1 MEMYGI
7 LNSISRGLFTRVE
20 NMSTQGNPAISNSAM
35 SIITGLAGLMLL
47 LLLSVPFL
55 VQIDTQIDTIAYV
68 VYAIFLISL
77 SITIGMGIMWIMVSS
92 RGEEEN
98 PEDEAQSELETKS
111 SRQSKLHTEDENEL
125 IRLLEEHEG
134 ELWQSKITAQLNW
147 SASKTSRVLSK
158 LESSGDILRIRDG
171 MGKRIKLTEWSGR
184 DE

>member
-1 MEMYGI
+1 
-7 LNSISRGLFTRVE
+7 
-20 NMSTQGNPAISNSAM
+20 MSTQGNPAVPNSVM
-35 SIITGLAGLMLL
+35 STITGLAALMLL

-92 RGEEEN
+92 REEGGN
-98 PEDEAQSELETKS
+98 PVSKAQSEVETKS
-111 SRQSKLHTEDENEL
+111 SPQSKFHTEDETEL

-134 ELWQSKITAQLNW
+134 ELWQSKITARLNW
-147 SASKTSRVLSK
+147 SASKTSRLLSK

-171 MGKRIKLTEWSGR
+171 MGKRIILTEWSGR
-184 DE
+184 NE

>member
-1 MEMYGI
+1 MGMYGI
-7 LNSISRGLFTRVE
+7 LNSISRGTLTRAE
-20 NMSTQGNPAISNSAM
+20 NMSTQGNPAMPNSVM
-35 SIITGLAGLMLL
+35 STITGLAGLMLL

-55 VQIDTQIDTIAYV
+55 VQTDTQIDTIAYV

-92 RGEEEN
+92 REERGN
-98 PEDEAQSELETKS
+98 PVSKAQSEVETKS
-111 SRQSKLHTEDENEL
+111 SPQSKFHTEDETEL

-134 ELWQSKITAQLNW
+134 ELWQSKITARLNW
-147 SASKTSRVLSK
+147 SASKTSRLLSK

-171 MGKRIKLTEWSGR
+171 MGKRIILTEWSGR

>member
-158 LESSGDILRIRDG
+158 LESSGV
-171 MGKRIKLTEWSGR
+171 IKLTKICW
-184 DE
+184 

>member
-1 MEMYGI
+1 
-7 LNSISRGLFTRVE
+7 
-20 NMSTQGNPAISNSAM
+20 MSTQGNPAMPNSVM
-35 SIITGLAGLMLL
+35 STITGLAGLMLL

-68 VYAIFLISL
+68 VYSIFLISL
-77 SITIGMGIMWIMVSS
+77 SITLGMGIMWIMVSS
-92 RGEEEN
+92 REEGGN
-98 PEDEAQSELETKS
+98 PVSKAQSEVETKS
-111 SRQSKLHTEDENEL
+111 SPQSKFHTEDETEL

-134 ELWQSKITAQLNW
+134 ELWQSKITARLNW
-147 SASKTSRVLSK
+147 SASKTSRLLSK

>member
-1 MEMYGI
+1 MPPDK
-7 LNSISRGLFTRVE
+7 VE
-20 NMSTQGNPAISNSAM
+20 NMSIQGNPAMPNSVM
-35 SIITGLAGLMLL
+35 STITGLAGLMLL
-47 LLLSVPFL
+47 LLLLVPFL

-68 VYAIFLISL
+68 VYATFLISL

-92 RGEEEN
+92 REEEKN
-98 PEDEAQSELETKS
+98 QEVNAKSEVETKS
-111 SRQSKLHTEDENEL
+111 YRQFKLHTEDETEL
-125 IRLLEEHEG
+125 IRILKEHDG
-134 ELWQSKITAQLNW
+134 ELWQSKITRQLNW

>member
-1 MEMYGI
+1 
-7 LNSISRGLFTRVE
+7 
-20 NMSTQGNPAISNSAM
+20 MSTQGNPAMPNSVM
-35 SIITGLAGLMLL
+35 STITGLAGLMLL

-92 RGEEEN
+92 REEGGN
-98 PEDEAQSELETKS
+98 PVSKAQSEVETKS
-111 SRQSKLHTEDENEL
+111 SPQSKFHTEDETEL

-134 ELWQSKITAQLNW
+134 ELWQSKITARLNW
-147 SASKTSRVLSK
+147 SASKTSRLLSK

-171 MGKRIKLTEWSGR
+171 MGKRIILTEWNGR

>member
-1 MEMYGI
+1 
-7 LNSISRGLFTRVE
+7 
-20 NMSTQGNPAISNSAM
+20 MSTQGNPAMPNSVM
-35 SIITGLAGLMLL
+35 STITGLAGLMLL

-92 RGEEEN
+92 REEGGN
-98 PEDEAQSELETKS
+98 PVTKAQSNVETKS
-111 SRQSKLHTEDENEL
+111 SPQSKFHTEDETEL

-134 ELWQSKITAQLNW
+134 ELWQSKITARLNW
-147 SASKTSRVLSK
+147 SASKTSRLLSK

-171 MGKRIKLTEWSGR
+171 MGKRIILTEWNGR

>member
-1 MEMYGI
+1 M
-7 LNSISRGLFTRVE
+7 SI
-20 NMSTQGNPAISNSAM
+20 QGNPAMPNSVM
-35 SIITGLAGLMLL
+35 STITGLAGLMLL
-47 LLLSVPFL
+47 LLLLVPFL

-68 VYAIFLISL
+68 VYATFLISL

-92 RGEEEN
+92 REEEKN
-98 PEDEAQSELETKS
+98 QEVNVKSTVETKS
-111 SRQSKLHTEDENEL
+111 YRQSKLHTEDETEL
-125 IRLLEEHEG
+125 IRILEEHDG
-134 ELWQSKITAQLNW
+134 ELWQSKITRQLKW

>member
-1 MEMYGI
+1 
-7 LNSISRGLFTRVE
+7 
-20 NMSTQGNPAISNSAM
+20 MSTQGNPAMPNSVM
-35 SIITGLAGLMLL
+35 STITGLAGLMLL

-92 RGEEEN
+92 REEGGN
-98 PEDEAQSELETKS
+98 PVTKAQSNVETKS
-111 SRQSKLHTEDENEL
+111 SPQSKFHTEDETEL

-134 ELWQSKITAQLNW
+134 ELWQSKITARLNW
-147 SASKTSRVLSK
+147 SASKTSRLLSK

-171 MGKRIKLTEWSGR
+171 MGKRIILTEWSGR

>member
-1 MEMYGI
+1 
-7 LNSISRGLFTRVE
+7 
-20 NMSTQGNPAISNSAM
+20 MSTQGNPAMPNSVM
-35 SIITGLAGLMLL
+35 STITGLAGLMLL

-92 RGEEEN
+92 REEGGN
-98 PEDEAQSELETKS
+98 PVTKAQSNVETKS
-111 SRQSKLHTEDENEL
+111 SPQSKIHTEDETEL

-134 ELWQSKITAQLNW
+134 ELWQSKITARLNW
-147 SASKTSRVLSK
+147 SASKTSRLLSK

-171 MGKRIKLTEWSGR
+171 MGKRIILTEWNGR

>member
-1 MEMYGI
+1 
-7 LNSISRGLFTRVE
+7 
-20 NMSTQGNPAISNSAM
+20 MSKQGNPAMPNSVM
-35 SIITGLAGLMLL
+35 STITGLAGLMLL

-92 RGEEEN
+92 REEGGN
-98 PEDEAQSELETKS
+98 PVTKAQSEVEKKS
-111 SRQSKLHTEDENEL
+111 SPQSKFHTEDETEL

-134 ELWQSKITAQLNW
+134 ELWQSKITARLNW
-147 SASKTSRVLSK
+147 SASKTSRLLSK

-171 MGKRIKLTEWSGR
+171 MGKRIILTEWNGR

>member
-1 MEMYGI
+1 
-7 LNSISRGLFTRVE
+7 
-20 NMSTQGNPAISNSAM
+20 MSGQGNPAMPNSVM
-35 SIITGLAGLMLL
+35 STITGLAGLMLL

-92 RGEEEN
+92 REEGGN
-98 PEDEAQSELETKS
+98 PVTKAQSNVETKS
-111 SRQSKLHTEDENEL
+111 SPQSKFHTEDETEL

-134 ELWQSKITAQLNW
+134 ELWQSKITARLNW
-147 SASKTSRVLSK
+147 SASKTSRLLSK

-171 MGKRIKLTEWSGR
+171 MGKRIILTEWNGR

>member
-1 MEMYGI
+1 
-7 LNSISRGLFTRVE
+7 
-20 NMSTQGNPAISNSAM
+20 MSTQGNPAMPNSVM
-35 SIITGLAGLMLL
+35 LTITGLAGLMLL

-92 RGEEEN
+92 REEGGN
-98 PEDEAQSELETKS
+98 PVTKAQSNVETKS
-111 SRQSKLHTEDENEL
+111 SPQSKFHTEDETEL

-134 ELWQSKITAQLNW
+134 ELWQSKITARLNW
-147 SASKTSRVLSK
+147 SASKTSRLLSK

-171 MGKRIKLTEWSGR
+171 MGKRIILTEWNGR

>member
-1 MEMYGI
+1 
-7 LNSISRGLFTRVE
+7 
-20 NMSTQGNPAISNSAM
+20 MSTQGNPAMPNSVM
-35 SIITGLAGLMLL
+35 STITGLAGLMLL

-55 VQIDTQIDTIAYV
+55 VQSETQIDTVAYV

-92 RGEEEN
+92 REEGGN
-98 PEDEAQSELETKS
+98 PVSKAQSEVETKS
-111 SRQSKLHTEDENEL
+111 SPQSKFHTEDETEL

-134 ELWQSKITAQLNW
+134 ELWQSKITARLNW
-147 SASKTSRVLSK
+147 SASKTSRLLSK

-171 MGKRIKLTEWSGR
+171 MGKRIILTEWSGR